1 MPNLENWGG
10 RLKILDCCAHCKSS
24 ATLCCIKHNQNT
36 ITYYTLYCTC
46 VFIIVLHLFC
56 NELCTVLLQVK
67 QAMSSSQSVAVS
79 VPNPISATSLPPSS
93 SSSPSVDSSGKPP
106 SSEASSQQ
114 QQQSQQ
120 SSEQQ
125 SKTQQL
131 SSAALKQVKLTTMKH
146 PPGIDPMAIMKER
159 ETRYCIERVSWVCVC
174 VPVCVCMCASV
185 CCMCVCV
192 CMCASVYCMCVCA
205 VCLCVVV

>member
-1 MPNLENWGG
+1 MLHIKTQSPITHY
-10 RLKILDCCAHCKSS
+10 ILV
-24 ATLCCIKHNQNT
+24 
-36 ITYYTLYCTC
+36 YLY
-46 VFIIVLHLFC
+46 IIVLHLFC
-56 NELCTVLLQVK
+56 DELCTVLLQVK

-93 SSSPSVDSSGKPP
+93 SSSSVDSSGKPP

-114 QQQSQQ
+114 QQQPQG
-120 SSEQQ
+120 SEQQ

-159 ETRYCIERVSWVCVC
+159 ETRYGLERVCGCVC
-174 VPVCVCMCASV
+174 VPVCVCMCAFV
-185 CCMCVCV
+185 CCMWVCV
-192 CMCASVYCMCVCA
+192 LCACV
-205 VCLCVVV
+205 